1 MSQMSSAKPVIGIVG
16 GVGAGK
22 STVAAELVRL
32 GCALVDGD
40 AIGHDLLCLPEVS
53 ERLRC
58 RWGEGIF
65 LPDGAVD
72 REGLGRIVFADP
84 AERRALDEI
93 LHPRIRR
100 SMERQIAEMTNRP
113 EVKAVVVDAAVLF
126 EAVWDDLCTHR
137 VFVDCPAEARARRV
151 LLGRRWDRATWAARE
166 KSQFSLDKKARMCDY
181 MLSNSSSVSH
191 LVEQVRSFFCEIA

>member
-22 STVAAELVRL
+22 STAAAELVRL
-32 GCALVDGD
+32 GCALIDGD
-40 AIGHDLLCLPEVS
+40 AIGHELLCLPDVIA
-53 ERLRC
+53 RLRG
-58 RWGEGIF
+58 RWGEVIF
-65 LPDGAVD
+65 MPDGVVD
-72 REGLGRIVFADP
+72 RESLGRIVFADP
-84 AERRALDEI
+84 AERRVLDEI
-93 LHPRIRR
+93 LHPLIRR
-100 SMERQIAEMTNRP
+100 SMARRIAELSDRP
-113 EVKAVVVDAAVLF
+113 EVKAVVIDAAVLF
-126 EAVWDDLCTHR
+126 EAGWDDLCTHL
-137 VFVDCPAEARARRV
+137 VFVDCPAEARARQV